1 MGGDVGKD
9 SSTGPQ
15 NLGTVHENPVKVPR
29 ALAGFSAVCV
39 SQGGTQKRRLQR
51 LRSGQNCF
59 MPDICDTFDQLRSDI
74 ATAQRQLAY
83 IDESVSNA
91 INDEAFAGEPF
102 DPSLS
107 AQQAAAEDHLITL
120 LQEFALLEMLLDG
133 ELP

>member
-1 MGGDVGKD
+1 MGGSQIG
-9 SSTGPQ
+9 
-15 NLGTVHENPVKVPR
+15 LI
-29 ALAGFSAVCV
+29 LAG
-39 SQGGTQKRRLQR
+39 LQR

-74 ATAQRQLAY
+74 ATAQRQLAC

-91 INDEAFAGEPF
+91 INDEAFAGESF
-102 DPSLS
+102 DSSLS
-107 AQQAAAEDHLITL
+107 AQQTAAEERLNGL

>member
-1 MGGDVGKD
+1 
-9 SSTGPQ
+9 
-15 NLGTVHENPVKVPR
+15 
-29 ALAGFSAVCV
+29 
-39 SQGGTQKRRLQR
+39 
-51 LRSGQNCF
+51 